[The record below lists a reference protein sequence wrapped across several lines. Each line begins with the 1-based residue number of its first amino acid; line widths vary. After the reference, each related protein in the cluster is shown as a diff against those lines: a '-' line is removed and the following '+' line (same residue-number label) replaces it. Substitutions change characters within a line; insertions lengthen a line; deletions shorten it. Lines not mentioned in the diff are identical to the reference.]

1 MLKGNDMKERKKL
14 LKKLIEET
22 NLRAIQISLQVQKDN
37 ENNVQK
43 SLITKNLKRIDILN
57 KRVATYNCEL
67 ESIKD

>member
-1 MLKGNDMKERKKL
+1 MKERKKL